1 MSKQEDEAFA
11 KWKEELAAK
20 LQNPED
26 QELWNKFTEKEL
38 ARDLYRGTIREADYY
53 RRLNELDK
61 TKKDLEQRDKQL
73 KDDVERLDAWYA
85 KESVERVQLQK
96 ERDEAMKKLHEL
108 GLGDDNEPS
117 VARRD
122 EVEELK
128 KTLSMVNER
137 TPKVLADLT
146 RVAIKSMKE
155 GFDID
160 PDAIVQYSM
169 KNRVDINRAYEVLT
183 QEAREKKTQEDIEKR
198 IADAREEATREA
210 LSKIPQP
217 GFVRPNPAMSPAYQR
232 LVDGVKSKG
241 DSERVSRA
249 VAALRELE
257 AGR

>member
-11 KWKEELAAK
+11 KWKEELGAK

-26 QELWNKFTEKEL
+26 KELWSKFTEKEL

-61 TKKDLEQRDKQL
+61 SKKDLDQRDRQL

-96 ERDEAMKKLHEL
+96 ERDEAMKKLSEL
-108 GLGDDNEPS
+108 GLDGAEPS

-128 KTLSMVNER
+128 RTLSMVNER

-155 GFDID
+155 GFDVD
-160 PDAIVQYSM
+160 PDAIVQFSM

-183 QEAREKKTQEDIEKR
+183 QEARDKKAQADVEKR
-198 IADAREEATREA
+198 IEEAKEEARREA

-217 GFVRPNPAMSPAYQR
+217 GFVRPNQVASPAYQR
-232 LVDGVKSKG
+232 LVEGAKPKG
-241 DSERVSRA
+241 DVDRVSRA

-257 AGR
+257 SGR